1 MFRPHDLSSNY
12 LRWEGPF
19 FLEDIN
25 KETLSTKENLE
36 TESQKND
43 ADFITEFS
51 REIVVKS
58 TTLELIS
65 KEVFSLGNIVNIEH
79 FRDLI

>member
-43 ADFITEFS
+43 TDFITEFS
-51 REIVVKS
+51 RETVVKS

>member
-43 ADFITEFS
+43 TDFITEFR

-58 TTLELIS
+58 TTLESIS

-79 FRDLI
+79 FSDLI

>member
-1 MFRPHDLSSNY
+1 MFRPHDLSSNS

-25 KETLSTKENLE
+25 KETLSIKENLE

-43 ADFITEFS
+43 TDFITEFR
-51 REIVVKS
+51 REIVDK
-58 TTLELIS
+58 LIS

-79 FRDLI
+79 FSDLI

>member
-1 MFRPHDLSSNY
+1 MFRPHDLSSNS

-19 FLEDIN
+19 FLEHIN
-25 KETLSTKENLE
+25 KETLSIKENLE

-43 ADFITEFS
+43 TDFITEFR

-58 TTLELIS
+58 TTLESIS

-79 FRDLI
+79 FSDLI

>member
-43 ADFITEFS
+43 TDFITEFS

-58 TTLELIS
+58 TTLESIS
-65 KEVFSLGNIVNIEH
+65 KEVFSFGNIVNIEH
-79 FRDLI
+79 FSDLI

>member
-36 TESQKND
+36 IEWQKND
-43 ADFITEFS
+43 TEFITKLS

-58 TTLELIS
+58 TTLESIS
-65 KEVFSLGNIVNIEH
+65 KEEFSLGNIVNIEH
-79 FRDLI
+79 FSDLI

>member
-1 MFRPHDLSSNY
+1 MFRPHDLSSNS

-25 KETLSTKENLE
+25 KETLSIKENLE

-43 ADFITEFS
+43 TDFITEFS

>member
-58 TTLELIS
+58 TTLESIS

-79 FRDLI
+79 FSDLI

>member
-25 KETLSTKENLE
+25 KETLSIKENLE

-43 ADFITEFS
+43 TDFITEFR

-58 TTLELIS
+58 TTLESIS

-79 FRDLI
+79 FSDLI